1 MSFTHTLTQSY
12 ATNVGTVASATLSFT
27 GDSEADLD
35 VAVPANSTNQ
45 AYGVQ
50 FTRSAIQ
57 ALLLT
62 CDQAVTLKTNQTA
75 QLAAPAAPTLTPSS
89 SGGALATGTVYV
101 KATLVNAQGETTG
114 STEGSSAITGPTGSL
129 LVTSP
134 SSSGDAAGWKLYA
147 STATGTEEVQLG
159 GAVIPFGTNVTLA
172 SIATGGAAP
181 PVGNTTGTQ
190 DTITLAANTPVI
202 WYGASGASNPFSGNV
217 TTVYVT
223 NPATVAANLKIR
235 ALQNF

>member
-1 MSFTHTLTQSY
+1 MTFTHTLTQSY
-12 ATNVGTVASATLSFT
+12 ATNAGTVSSSSLSFT

-50 FTRSAIQ
+50 LTKSAIQ
-57 ALLLT
+57 ALLLS
-62 CDQAVTLKTNQTA
+62 CDQAVTIHTNQSA
-75 QLAAPAAPTLTPSS
+75 QIAAPAAPTLTPSA

-114 STEGSSAITGPTGSL
+114 SSEASAAITGPAGSL
-129 LVTSP
+129 LITAP
-134 SSSGDAAGWKLYA
+134 SSSGDATGWKPYA
-147 STATGTEEVQLG
+147 ATAAGAEEAQLG
-159 GAVIPFGTNVTLA
+159 GAVIPFGTNVTLT

-181 PVGNTTGTQ
+181 PAANTTGTQ
-190 DTITLAANTPVI
+190 DTIPLTAGVPVI
-202 WYGASGASNPFSGNV
+202 WYAAAGATSPFAGNV
-217 TTVYVT
+217 TTVFVT
-223 NPATVAANLKIR
+223 NTNAVAANLKIR

>member
-1 MSFTHTLTQSY
+1 MTFSHTLTQSY
-12 ATNVGTVASATLSFT
+12 ATNVGTVSSSSLSFT

-50 FTRSAIQ
+50 FTKAAIQ

-75 QLAAPAAPTLTPSS
+75 QLAAPAAPTLTPSTT
-89 SGGALATGTVYV
+89 GGALAIGTVYV

-114 STEGSSAITGPTGSL
+114 STEASAAITAATGSL
-129 LVTSP
+129 PVTAP
-134 SSSGDAAGWKLYA
+134 SSSGDATGWKLYA
-147 STATGTEEVQLG
+147 ATSTGAEAAQLG
-159 GAVIPFGTNVTLA
+159 GAVIPFGTNITLA
-172 SIATGGAAP
+172 SIATGGASAP
-181 PVGNTTGTQ
+181 ASNTTGTQ
-190 DTITLAANTPVI
+190 DTITLTAGIPVI
-202 WYGASGASNPFSGNV
+202 WYATSGATNPFSGNV
-217 TTVYVT
+217 TTVYVS
-223 NPATVAANLKIR
+223 NPAAVAANLKIR